1 MKDKIHWQLE
11 SSLAIIYWS
20 IALISFF
27 LGAIFIL
34 EKAEVH
40 WKSVIFL
47 LIFFSLIYFS
57 RQRFIAFQRDG
68 LAIHYARWW
77 KNKFLPYQK
86 ITTVCFTD
94 NNVRIQS
101 ATTAYHFRLSKK
113 EKEVFLKN
121 ISKEESSGKITI
133 QITSN

>member
-11 SSLAIIYWS
+11 NSLAIIYWS

-40 WKSVIFL
+40 WKSVMFL

-57 RQRFIAFQRDG
+57 RQRFIIFQRDG
-68 LAIHYARWW
+68 LVIHYARWW

-86 ITTVCFTD
+86 ITEIDLSD
-94 NNVRIQS
+94 NNVHIQS
-101 ATTAYHFRLSKK
+101 ALAEYHFRLSKK
-113 EKEVFLKN
+113 EKERFLKN
-121 ISKEESSGKITI
+121 IKKEESSVKIIIHTL
-133 QITSN
+133 